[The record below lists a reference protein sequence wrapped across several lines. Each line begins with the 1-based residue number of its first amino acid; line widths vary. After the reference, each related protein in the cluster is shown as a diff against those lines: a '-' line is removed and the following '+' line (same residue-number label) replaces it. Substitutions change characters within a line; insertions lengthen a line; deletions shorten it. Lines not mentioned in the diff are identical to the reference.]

1 MTPIWTPNIYPVTP
15 WQVTVTSASSKGGV
29 SGNDLDIDKQT
40 LKRIR
45 ERVLAAEK
53 EKLNL
58 DNPRGI
64 INDVEEI
71 IRAEI
76 K

>member
-1 MTPIWTPNIYPVTP
+1 M
-15 WQVTVTSASSKGGV
+15 TSASSKGGV
-29 SGNDLDIDKQT
+29 SGNELHIDKQT
-40 LKRIR
+40 LKQIR